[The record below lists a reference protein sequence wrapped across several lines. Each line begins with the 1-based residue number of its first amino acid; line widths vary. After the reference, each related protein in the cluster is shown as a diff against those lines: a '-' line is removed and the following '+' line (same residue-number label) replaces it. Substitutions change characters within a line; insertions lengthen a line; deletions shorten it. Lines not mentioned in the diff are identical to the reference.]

1 MWLAEREKPKF
12 GCHWGYVFAI
22 MKRLTKM
29 DLLCMTNE
37 QIKRMTLGKEI
48 NVVTVNGCID
58 FIVDK
63 ILTTPYASETEHS
76 FVGFISTEGKT
87 THLQVIESIDIM

>member
-1 MWLAEREKPKF
+1 MF
-12 GCHWGYVFAI
+12 FAI
-22 MKRLTKM
+22 MKHFTKM

-37 QIKRMTLGKEI
+37 QVKCLTLGKQI
-48 NVVTVNGCID
+48 NVVMVNGCID
-58 FIVDK
+58 FKVDK

-87 THLQVIESIDIM
+87 TYLQEIESIDLI